1 MSRHASKEFV
11 ADAAQLA
18 SVRDF
23 ARCEAYG
30 FDVELD
36 VDLLTL
42 LVGELAANA
51 ALHQDR
57 PARLDLE
64 LDDIGRLE
72 ISVTDPSPAPAHL
85 IACEPWSTDGHRGLQ
100 LVAALSQDWG
110 VEAAGEGKRVW
121 ARIGTV
127 AAPVS

>member
-1 MSRHASKEFV
+1 MTRHASKEFV
-11 ADAAQLA
+11 ADATQLA

-23 ARCEAYG
+23 ARSEALDFG
-30 FDVELD
+30 VDLD

-57 PARLDLE
+57 PARLDLH
-64 LDDIGRLE
+64 LDDAGVLE
-72 ISVTDPSPAPAHL
+72 ISVADPSPAPARL
-85 IACEPWSTDGHRGLQ
+85 IECEPWSTDGHRGLQ

-110 VEAAGEGKRVW
+110 VETAGTGKRVW
-121 ARIGTV
+121 ARIGTA
-127 AAPVS
+127 AAPVA